1 MRHFDFADHHR
12 GQQVT
17 RRRSDDSNAVGDSDD
32 IAPRMDIES
41 MTFHPEPSGQA
52 RATAEDS
59 LDGLPLPQRYW
70 AMLTIAVAVSMTV
83 LDAVVANVALPTIAR
98 DVGASPAASIWVVNA
113 YQLALVISLLPLSS
127 LGDIVGYRKVYQSGF
142 AVFTIA
148 SLCCALSHSLI
159 SLGIARFIQGL
170 GAAGIVSVNTALIR
184 TIFPSK
190 ILGRGLG
197 INAMVVAVSAAIGPT
212 FAAGILSL
220 ASWPWLFA
228 VNVPV
233 GILGLGISLRTLPR
247 SGGSGHRFDLKSA
260 LLSGLTF
267 GLLISGVDGFGHG
280 QAAWAAAAEI
290 IAAIL
295 IGIMFVRRQ
304 LSQPVPLFAV
314 DLLRR
319 PIFALSVATSVCS
332 FAAQMLAYVSLP
344 FYLQNVLGRTPVEC
358 GLLISPWPLAILLAA
373 PIAGHLADRYSAGIL
388 GGAGLATMTL
398 GLISL
403 ALLPAHPDSTSIIWR
418 MALCGLGFGFFQAPN
433 NREMLASAPKQRSGA
448 ASGMLGTARVTG
460 QTLGA
465 ALVALIF
472 TMFSNSGNTVALVV
486 GAGFAAGA
494 AIVSCM
500 RIGRPPA
507 GYASHATQ

>member
-1 MRHFDFADHHR
+1 
-12 GQQVT
+12 
-17 RRRSDDSNAVGDSDD
+17 
-32 IAPRMDIES
+32 MDIES

-52 RATAEDS
+52 RATAADS

-83 LDAVVANVALPTIAR
+83 LDAVIANVALPTIAR

-267 GLLISGVDGFGHG
+267 GLLMGGGGRDHRGYPHRYHVR
-280 QAAWAAAAEI
+280 AAPVVTTRPVVRGRSAAAANLRLVGRHFGLLFRRPN
-290 IAAIL
+290 AGLRIL
-295 IGIMFVRRQ
+295 AF
-304 LSQPVPLFAV
+304 LFAK
-314 DLLRR
+314 R
-319 PIFALSVATSVCS
+319 PGPLSGRMRTAH
-332 FAAQMLAYVSLP
+332 LP
-344 FYLQNVLGRTPVEC
+344 MAIGDSACRPGR
-358 GLLISPWPLAILLAA
+358 
-373 PIAGHLADRYSAGIL
+373 
-388 GGAGLATMTL
+388 GA
-398 GLISL
+398 
-403 ALLPAHPDSTSIIWR
+403 
-418 MALCGLGFGFFQAPN
+418 FG
-433 NREMLASAPKQRSGA
+433 
-448 ASGMLGTARVTG
+448 
-460 QTLGA
+460 
-465 ALVALIF
+465 
-472 TMFSNSGNTVALVV
+472 
-486 GAGFAAGA
+486 
-494 AIVSCM
+494 
-500 RIGRPPA
+500 
-507 GYASHATQ
+507 